1 MLRFVHDVD
10 NDDGGVFCLKCP
22 RLKLKETRSNIR
34 DKDPSSPSP
43 SLLFAWRVL
52 RGEGWGGSTLPQSF
66 SPSNLP
72 RSIHNIDVGLSIFP
86 ELICRGKGNGGKVLP
101 QYSSPTRAL
110 KYLTISSFSLL
121 ATETL
126 NTNTTLSSNVGIRDV
141 TVYQNR
147 WYFEKVKKKGRGGGV
162 IFNPKIYI
170 GSF

>member
-1 MLRFVHDVD
+1 M
-10 NDDGGVFCLKCP
+10 
-22 RLKLKETRSNIR
+22 
-34 DKDPSSPSP
+34 
-43 SLLFAWRVL
+43 
-52 RGEGWGGSTLPQSF
+52 PQSF

-147 WYFEKVKKKGRGGGV
+147 
-162 IFNPKIYI
+162 
-170 GSF
+170 